1 MKASARSSVAFLNHL
16 ASLQIELQRAATEEH
31 WSIDWPAYEAA
42 YAVAR
47 ASLEAQDYSKA
58 LAELAKVLEILM
70 AGLMQYRKQ
79 MQRQSK
85 WGKPPSPQ
93 VEKSGG

>member
-1 MKASARSSVAFLNHL
+1 MNHL

-42 YAVAR
+42 YAIAR
-47 ASLEAQDYSKA
+47 ALLEAQDYSKA
-58 LAELAKVLEILM
+58 LAQLAKVLEILM
-70 AGLMQYRKQ
+70 AGLLQYRKQ
-79 MQRQSK
+79 MHRQSK